1 MAGPEWKAEKGAL
14 LDRMAEK
21 TGPLDSE
28 DAMTRVAARGKTST
42 DGTEQ
47 DAEAG
52 GELDARDEARKRS
65 QRNSAERPRGHVA
78 GGSPPRDSPFG

>member
-1 MAGPEWKAEKGAL
+1 M

-21 TGPLDSE
+21 TGPLDNE

-52 GELDARDEARKRS
+52 EELDARDEARKTKPKKFR
-65 QRNSAERPRGHVA
+65 RAAPGHVA
-78 GGSPPRDSPFG
+78 GGSPRDSLFG